1 MTSPTIFV
9 VFKDKL
15 MPDISDPQRGLLGY
29 TSYKARYSGSRLIEL
44 WVDSPYVSFWGHIK
58 HRLVKVL

>member
-1 MTSPTIFV
+1 
-9 VFKDKL
+9 